1 MHLYCCNKSITFVKP
16 SEVEIFHSKTN
27 FKKIEIYL
35 YFVCLPA
42 GLPAVRPGCA
52 RCMAPDFSHNKGNHV
67 GFTKLLFRLRFVHC
81 AMVISFIINSNRLIF
96 LLETK
101 VLTFHKGADIQHS
114 MQGVKM

>member
-1 MHLYCCNKSITFVKP
+1 MHLYCCNKAITFVKP

-27 FKKIEIYL
+27 LKFTCISS
-35 YFVCLPA
+35 A
-42 GLPAVRPGCA
+42 SLPAVRPGCA

-81 AMVISFIINSNRLIF
+81 AMVISFIINFNRLIF

-114 MQGVKM
+114 IQGVKM